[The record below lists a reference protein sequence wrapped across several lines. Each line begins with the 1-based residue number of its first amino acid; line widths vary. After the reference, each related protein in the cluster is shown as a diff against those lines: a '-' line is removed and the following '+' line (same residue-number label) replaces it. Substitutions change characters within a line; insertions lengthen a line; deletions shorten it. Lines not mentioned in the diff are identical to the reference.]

1 MKTVIF
7 LCGLIGAG
15 KTTYAQKH
23 FKPFTDLDYMPMYS
37 KKTDQIRLT
46 QNLLKTHDEVC
57 HITCYPTEEEARAF
71 RGYNKRFVLI
81 DTGFRQAKTNVIIRN
96 RQRDMMNLANVLESN
111 LDLVKKYKN
120 AKVKWEVVKVF

>member
-37 KKTDQIRLT
+37 RKADQIRLT
-46 QNLLKTHDEVC
+46 KNLLKTHDEVC

-71 RGYNKRFVLI
+71 KGYNIRFVLI
-81 DTGFRQAKTNVIIRN
+81 NTGLKQAKTNIIIRN
-96 RQRDMMNLANVLESN
+96 RQRDMMNLNNVLKSN
-111 LDLVKKYKN
+111 VDFINKYRTS
-120 AKVKWEVVKVF
+120 KVKWELVEVF

>member
-15 KTTYAQKH
+15 KTTYAQNH

-37 KKTDQIRLT
+37 KKADQIRLT
-46 QNLLKTHDEVC
+46 QSLLKTHDEVC

-71 RGYNKRFVLI
+71 RVYNKRFVLI
-81 DTGFRQAKTNVIIRN
+81 DTGLRQAKTNVIIRN